1 MLPGWN
7 DLPGTFRHAAGPGR
21 REVEH
26 GALNRPLSSPRVV
39 ARDLHH
45 FGYMIHRILVA
56 DDDPSAL
63 EGLRLLLGAWG
74 YEVETASNGR
84 AALDKASVVR
94 PEAVITDLRMPIMD
108 GLQLLGALRHGQP
121 NLPVIVITG
130 HGDTDSFHRAAERGA
145 YAYLRKPVDAVKL
158 KSVLVS
164 ALAEE

>member
-1 MLPGWN
+1 M
-7 DLPGTFRHAAGPGR
+7 
-21 REVEH
+21 
-26 GALNRPLSSPRVV
+26 
-39 ARDLHH
+39 ARDLHD
-45 FGYMIHRILVA
+45 FEDVMTHRILVA

-63 EGLRLLLGAWG
+63 EGLRLLLSAWG

-108 GLQLLGALRHGQP
+108 GLQLLGALRHAEP
-121 NLPVIVITG
+121 SLPVIVITG
-130 HGDTDSFHRAAERGA
+130 LGDTVSFHRAAEQGA

-164 ALAEE
+164 ALAKE